1 MNTAT
6 QAPPEQILMQLGS
19 GFWASQCVSVAT
31 RVGLFDQLDGADAK
45 HPRSSDVMA
54 GQLGLDANASE
65 RLLRGC
71 ANLGLVSEPQ
81 AKHFCLT
88 DLGQHLTSSHPQ
100 SMRGAII
107 MMTDPGHWN
116 SWTQLEHTVRTGQAA
131 YQKALGVSNVF
142 DYFKANPEESKRFDD
157 AMASMTHGFVAS
169 FAGVYSLEPYSLI
182 ADIGGGHGQL
192 LSALLQKAPK
202 AKGLLFDQPA
212 AVEAADAELAAMGVK
227 DRVEKVGGNF
237 FESIPTGPDL
247 YLLKHILHD
256 WNDEQCHSILSNLKT
271 ALKPQ
276 ARFLIVEMLLSEP
289 PQVNETAM
297 MDLNMMVMTGGRER
311 TAAQYQA
318 LVERAGMRVLNVIP
332 TQGPYQLIECG
343 L

>member
-1 MNTAT
+1 MASH
-6 QAPPEQILMQLGS
+6 LGI
-19 GFWASQCVSVAT
+19 
-31 RVGLFDQLDGADAK
+31 
-45 HPRSSDVMA
+45 
-54 GQLGLDANASE
+54 DANASE

-71 ANLGLVSEPQ
+71 ASLGLVLEPL
-81 AKHFCLT
+81 AKQFCLT
-88 DLGQHLTSSHPQ
+88 ELGQHLTSSHPQ
-100 SMRGAII
+100 SMRAAII

-116 SWTQLEHTVRTGQAA
+116 SWTQLEHTVRTGQPA
-131 YQKALGVSNVF
+131 YQKALGVDNVF
-142 DYFKANPEESKRFDD
+142 EYFKANPEESKRFDD
-157 AMASMTHGFVAS
+157 AMASMTHGFAAS
-169 FAGVYSLEPYSLI
+169 FAGVYSLDPYSLI

-192 LSALLQKAPK
+192 LSALLQRAPH

-212 AVEAADAELAAMGVK
+212 ALEAADDELAAMGVK

-237 FESIPTGPDL
+237 FESIPVGPDL

-256 WNDEQCHSILSNLKT
+256 WNDEQCHLILSNLKA
-271 ALKPQ
+271 ALKAQ
-276 ARFLIVEMLLSEP
+276 SRVLIVEMLLSEP

-311 TAAQYQA
+311 TVAQYQT
-318 LVERAGMRVLNVIP
+318 LVERAGMCVLNIIP